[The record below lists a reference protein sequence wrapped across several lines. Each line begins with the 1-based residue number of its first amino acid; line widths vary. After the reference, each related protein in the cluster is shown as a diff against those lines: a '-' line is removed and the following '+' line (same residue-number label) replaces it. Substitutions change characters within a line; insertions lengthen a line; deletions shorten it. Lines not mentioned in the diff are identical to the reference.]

1 MQEQYSI
8 NIQEKQTNKENE
20 IKLWEISS
28 FRKNFAE
35 NEIGFNV
42 KKPFFE
48 IGVKK
53 INVMYTSQSKKG

>member
-1 MQEQYSI
+1 M
-8 NIQEKQTNKENE
+8 NKENE

-35 NEIGFNV
+35 NKIGFNV